1 MLEGK
6 NVSKHIYCSRPTR
19 LATDT
24 KQPHEHIFAAWA
36 QESIH
41 PRVRKLSRKAHAQVM
56 QAPLLGL
63 HQVTYRF
70 DGRILQI

>member
-6 NVSKHIYCSRPTR
+6 NLSKRIYCSRPTG

-24 KQPHEHIFAAWA
+24 KQLHEHFFAAWA
-36 QESIH
+36 QESIY
-41 PRVRKLSRKAHAQVM
+41 PPVRKLSSRAHAQVM
-56 QAPLLGL
+56 QVPLLGL
-63 HQVTYRF
+63 HQVTYSF